1 MRPPSIVNFER
12 LFLAAL
18 ALGLIGLVL
27 GFDAAT
33 AQLERESALRQLGIG
48 ASELLIGVSAAW
60 LAIYLLLWFLIARKA
75 SNVAK
80 WILVVLS
87 AIGAIFFLPALTGRW
102 DLALL
107 LNVAYYALELAA
119 MACLFRADAAAWLKG
134 KPDTEQAALD

>member
-33 AQLERESALRQLGIG
+33 AQLARESALRQLGIG

-80 WILVVLS
+80 WILVILS

-107 LNVAYYALELAA
+107 LNVAY
-119 MACLFRADAAAWLKG
+119 
-134 KPDTEQAALD
+134 